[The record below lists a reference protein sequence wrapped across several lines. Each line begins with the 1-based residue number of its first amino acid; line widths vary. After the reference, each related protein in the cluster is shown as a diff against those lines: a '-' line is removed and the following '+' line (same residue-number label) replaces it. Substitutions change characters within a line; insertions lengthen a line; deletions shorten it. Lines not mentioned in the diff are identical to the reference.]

1 MMKDLE
7 GANQRFKVMAKR
19 TIEWKGLQRTENP
32 IV

>member
-7 GANQRFKVMAKR
+7 GTSHKVMSKR
-19 TIEWKGLQRTENP
+19 IIKWKGLQRTENP